1 MRTLLAKRQM
11 HTLLALGHIHTFH
24 KPYPHIQSPST
35 SKCISINMGRVQV
48 GCAALA
54 HSVTLAFIRNVALFG
69 MGAYGICDMMH
80 DIHVMWPKRKGD
92 RDKSDRDK
100 SGETM
105 CMQHGNAYATRQCP
119 CNTIPAFALS
129 LNQKIYTSSAKISP
143 VITGLIFAEED
154 RFLKTNFG

>member
-1 MRTLLAKRQM
+1 MCRLTSRAHTEERQGQESPHKYPCL
-11 HTLLALGHIHTFH
+11 HTTQLSLSLFR
-24 KPYPHIQSPST
+24 
-35 SKCISINMGRVQV
+35 MGRR
-48 GCAALA
+48 AARA

-80 DIHVMWPKRKGD
+80 DIHGVWPRRKGG
-92 RDKSDRDK
+92 RDK

-129 LNQKIYTSSAKISP
+129 LNQKKYTSSAKISP